1 MDKTG
6 LQLLLQ
12 ANRPTIRS
20 TSDAYNL
27 GLHWTQILG
36 IANRFSELNPRATA
50 QKLNMPLAIFSLE
63 QSLYSL
69 IEPGEERC
77 SWIKSIIQALPHAI
91 CAERDDSIR
100 RYFARALLTH
110 CQYGLAASFGDEP
123 LPVEIADIIALIG
136 SDSNKDGISAA
147 TYADAARSAQ
157 EALPT
162 GITFVSENS
171 MGDYCLSEEGMADE
185 IRHLGISAVADFAWH
200 FAEPTESKHPHFM
213 MAANYVIKAAAKSA
227 QLRAYRAL
235 PNPRALVL
243 DRKSPANTAVLVP
256 AEENTEVDQAITLL
270 QATQAARE
278 LLLTSLSIANDPYWN
293 AVTS

>member
-12 ANRPTIRS
+12 ANRPNILS
-20 TSDAYNL
+20 TKDAYNL

-36 IANRFSELNPRATA
+36 IANRFGSINPRVTA
-50 QKLNMPLAIFSLE
+50 QKLNMPPAVFALE
-63 QSLYSL
+63 QSLYCL
-69 IEPGEERC
+69 LDPGEERC
-77 SWIKSIIQALPHAI
+77 SWIKSIIQALPHTLT
-91 CAERDDSIR
+91 AERDGGIR
-100 RYFARALLTH
+100 RYFARSLLTH

-136 SDSNKDGISAA
+136 STSNNDGISAA
-147 TYADAARSAQ
+147 TYADAAQAAQ
-157 EALPT
+157 EALPA
-162 GITFVSENS
+162 GIIFVSENS
-171 MGDYCLSEEGMADE
+171 MGEYCLSEQGMADE

-293 AVTS
+293 AVIS